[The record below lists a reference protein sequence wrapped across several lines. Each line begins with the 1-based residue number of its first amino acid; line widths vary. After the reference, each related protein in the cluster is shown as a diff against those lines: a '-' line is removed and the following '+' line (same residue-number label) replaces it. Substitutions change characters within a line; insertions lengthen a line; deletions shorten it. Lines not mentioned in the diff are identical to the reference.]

1 MSPDTPN
8 DVGREPK
15 STTPGR
21 ESDESAIGG
30 TRSGMY
36 TVSVERSFIAQHYLT
51 VPDPGPEG
59 ELHSH
64 QFTLDVT
71 FSGNSLNRFGY
82 LVDIDAVNQAIDSIV
97 ETYADETLN
106 DLPAFEGLNPSVE
119 HFSRIVCED
128 ILANTELSVPD
139 RLCVRIWEDDSASA
153 SYERAI

>member
-8 DVGREPK
+8 NVGRESENTAVGPK
-15 STTPGR
+15 S
-21 ESDESAIGG
+21 DDSAAGG
-30 TRSGMY
+30 ERSGTY

-51 VPDPGPEG
+51 VPNPGPEG
-59 ELHSH
+59 TLHSH

-71 FSGNSLNRFGY
+71 FSGPSLNQFGY

-128 ILANTELSVPD
+128 VLDDTELSVPD
-139 RLCVRIWEDDSASA
+139 RLTVRIWEDDSASA